1 LARRKAR
8 AAPPTRFWDGFQ
20 WVENVDANLLARQA
34 APLIQATRKDRR
46 LYVGNLPQS
55 MGLTEKQISEFLSA
69 AMRQR
74 GMISVEAEDPI
85 LSVWMAPDG
94 QYCFVEFHTIEIA
107 AQALGLSG
115 TVLLNQALRIS
126 RPNNWI
132 PTPELYPPGAAYA
145 THTGMS
151 IAGPAGS
158 TASADAAAER
168 AQSLAR
174 IGVPMATTAAIAMA
188 GVPMATPAALPMP
201 PSLLNPMLAAAQA
214 AAQKAVAGLATAA
227 GLASAADA
235 HHGALSTDLSYMGM
249 GREPS
254 ANLPP
259 AAAVAAVAPPSEIAS
274 EIVRCSNMLTPAEL
288 ADSHERLEIKEDVLE
303 ECRNYGTVLAIKVPV
318 SNNPSCD
325 IYVQFEQPSAAA
337 AAVVALRGR
346 KFDGRVVGM
355 ELCTAA
361 AFEAII
367 DGE

>member
-1 LARRKAR
+1 
-8 AAPPTRFWDGFQ
+8 
-20 WVENVDANLLARQA
+20 VDANLLARQA

-259 AAAVAAVAPPSEIAS
+259 AAAVAPPSEIAS